1 MVDIKKAKDQI
12 EALAKKYGL
21 ELLLLFGSR
30 AGKKEYLYQ
39 ESDFDIA
46 YLSRKNLSLEEE
58 IKLDCDLMP
67 IFKSDRVD
75 LTNLKR
81 ANPLL
86 MKQIFDKHQVVYCR
100 NQEVYSTYQVYAIR
114 KYIEAKPIF
123 DLTSHL
129 VNRFIKKHA

>member
-1 MVDIKKAKDQI
+1 MIDTEKTKTQI
-12 EALAKKYGL
+12 ESLAEKYDL
-21 ELLLLFGSR
+21 ELILLFGSM
-30 AGKKEYLYQ
+30 AGGEKYLHQ

-46 YLSRKNLSLEEE
+46 YLSKKNLTFEEE

-67 IFKSDRVD
+67 IFKSDRID

-86 MKQIFDKHQVVYCR
+86 MKQIFDKHQIIYCG
-100 NQEVYSTYQVYAIR
+100 NQEVYNTYQVYAIK
-114 KYIEAKPIF
+114 KYIEAKPLF